1 MWHCPLRNPATCL
14 TSLPRCPLGIWNF
27 ARSKQTTDSPLPK
40 SSSSVRC
47 YHFLASTSSR
57 FPHTQTTTGWPPTGQ
72 TCQPVSLLLM
82 TLSTTG
88 LFLTSRRLHIC
99 PCFKPLNSCSFCL
112 PQPLTSCLSSLSL
125 NSISE
130 RLFLTTQQKE
140 PPSHS
145 GTSYVIFKAFVT
157 TWYLNTYLQFISP

>member
-14 TSLPRCPLGIWNF
+14 TPPPRCPLGIWNF
-27 ARSKQTTDSPLPK
+27 TRSKQTTDSPLPK

-47 YHFLASTSSR
+47 YHFLASTSNR
-57 FPHTQTTTGWPPTGQ
+57 FPHTKATTGWPPTGQ
-72 TCQPVSLLLM
+72 SCQPVSLLLT

-125 NSISE
+125 NGISE
-130 RLFLTTQQKE
+130 SFSDHSTKE
-140 PPSHS
+140 ASQSLWHKLC
-145 GTSYVIFKAFVT
+145 YF
-157 TWYLNTYLQFISP
+157 